1 METGPLW
8 KNVASGLRDP
18 SIRIPVDSTL
28 TVILGG
34 GRGTRLYPL
43 TEQRSKP
50 AVPLGGKYR
59 IIDIPISNCINSHL
73 RRIFVLT
80 QFNSASLNR
89 HVNISYRF
97 DVFSRGFVEVLA
109 AEQTQRYSDWQQG
122 TADAVRRQIRHF
134 SRWSPSHY
142 LILAGDQLYRMDFRE
157 LLAHHVASRAQ
168 ITICGLPV
176 ARDAVGSLGIVEMD
190 PELRLRRIVEKPDD
204 PSALASLKIS
214 PETCSRIGLEPSQER
229 FLASMGIYVFDAECL
244 EALLSDPEGSDFARH
259 ILPRAM
265 ERYKVNGHV
274 HHGYW
279 EDIGTIRSFFQAN
292 LMLTQMFPP
301 FDFYNSLA
309 TIYTNNRY
317 LAPSKFY
324 SARITNSIVSEG
336 CIVEDATV
344 EQSVVGVRSMIQRGV
359 HMARTVMIGAD
370 TYDPPSRS
378 GSGQG
383 PGSPRRGIGKGAR
396 VVGAIIDKNA
406 CIGEEAVIE
415 NRDHVENADGD
426 GYAIREGIVIVKRDA
441 IIQPGTVI

>member
-1 METGPLW
+1 MHTGQLST
-8 KNVASGLRDP
+8 NVGLGLRDP
-18 SIRIPVDSTL
+18 SIRVPVDSTL
-28 TVILGG
+28 AIILGG

-50 AVPLGGKYR
+50 AVPLGGKFR

-89 HVNISYRF
+89 HINISYRF
-97 DVFSRGFVEVLA
+97 DVFSKGFVEVLA
-109 AEQTQRYSDWQQG
+109 AEQTQLYEDWQQG

-168 ITICGLPV
+168 ITISGLPV
-176 ARDAVGSLGIVEMD
+176 SRDKAGSLGIVQID
-190 PELRLRRIVEKPDD
+190 DSNRLHRIVEKPDD
-204 PSALASLKIS
+204 PSMLTDLRIP
-214 PETCSRIGLEPSQER
+214 PETCARLGMEPSQER
-229 FLASMGIYVFDAECL
+229 YLASMGIYVFDADCL
-244 EALLSDPEGSDFARH
+244 EELLSDPVGSDFARH
-259 ILPRAM
+259 ILPRAFD
-265 ERYKVNGHV
+265 RYRVNGSV
-274 HHGYW
+274 FQGYW
-279 EDIGTIRSFFQAN
+279 EDIGTIRAFFHAN

-324 SARITNSIVSEG
+324 SARISNSIFSEG
-336 CIVEDATV
+336 CVVEDATV
-344 EQSVVGVRSMIQRGV
+344 EQSVVGVRSIIQRGV
-359 HMARTVMIGAD
+359 HMSRTVMVGAD
-370 TYDPPSRS
+370 TYDPPSRTAAT
-378 GSGQG
+378 QAR
-383 PGSPRRGIGKGAR
+383 GSPRRGIGKGAR

-406 CIGEEAVIE
+406 CIGEESVIE
-415 NRDHVENADGD
+415 NRDHLETADGD
-426 GYAIREGIVIVKRDA
+426 GYAIREGIVIIKRDA
-441 IIQPGTVI
+441 VIRPGTVI